1 MDPLIAAWIA
11 FGWTGHKFLY
21 TMSKT
26 KKTTGKKPLRNS
38 NFYHEFKA
46 WIADNFKDNDED
58 LLIVEYEDFYKKIT
72 EAFPQYSADEMV
84 KVLTNGFVK
93 DNNKFVFKRSVFIR
107 EKLIHEI

>member
-11 FGWTGHKFLY
+11 MGGTGHKFLY

-26 KKTTGKKPLRNS
+26 KKTTGKKPLRDS

-46 WIADNFKDNDED
+46 WIADNFEGNNED
-58 LLIVEYEDFYKKIT
+58 LLIVEHGDFYKKIT
-72 EAFPQYSADEMV
+72 QAFPQYNGDEMIRA
-84 KVLTNGFVK
+84 LTNGFAK
-93 DNNKFVFKRSVFIR
+93 DNNKFVFKRSDFIR